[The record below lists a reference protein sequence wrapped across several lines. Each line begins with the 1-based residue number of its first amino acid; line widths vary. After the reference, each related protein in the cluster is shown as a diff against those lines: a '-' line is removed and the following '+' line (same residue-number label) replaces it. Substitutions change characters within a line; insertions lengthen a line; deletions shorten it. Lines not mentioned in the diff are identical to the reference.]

1 MIVQR
6 PKRKK
11 AKPVKK
17 TSVNA
22 NQSGSLA
29 PSHALP
35 NGPQQVAPQQQNS
48 HHGRTRNG
56 NLRLPFQPNPLQS
69 LPQASLSSKA
79 GTPRAPII
87 VPYFS
92 PPPLPPPFPPPR
104 LPPPAVPNLFD
115 SQGVAAGPHR
125 FDQEPALYDL
135 ICSKFDA
142 VITSI
147 DEESFSGDRRELG
160 W

>member
-22 NQSGSLA
+22 NQSETLA
-29 PSHALP
+29 PCHARP
-35 NGPQQVAPQQQNS
+35 NSPPQVAPQKPNGHYGS
-48 HHGRTRNG
+48 NRYG
-56 NLRLPFQPNPLQS
+56 NLQLPFQPNLPQS
-69 LPQASLSSKA
+69 LPRASLSSRA
-79 GTPRAPII
+79 SPPRAPMI
-87 VPYFS
+87 VPHFS
-92 PPPLPPPFPPPR
+92 PPP
-104 LPPPAVPNLFD
+104 VPHPVDNH
-115 SQGVAAGPHR
+115 GVDTGSHR

-135 ICSKFDA
+135 IYSKFDA

-147 DEESFSGDRRELG
+147 DEETFSGDRRELG
-160 W
+160 R

>member
-1 MIVQR
+1 MVQR
-6 PKRKK
+6 PKRRK

-22 NQSGSLA
+22 NQSGRLA

-48 HHGRTRNG
+48 HHGPRRNG

-69 LPQASLSSKA
+69 LPPASLVPRA

-87 VPYFS
+87 VPFFS
-92 PPPLPPPFPPPR
+92 PPPLPPPL
-104 LPPPAVPNLFD
+104 LPPPAVPNPLD
-115 SQGVAAGPHR
+115 RHGVATGPHH

-135 ICSKFDA
+135 IYSKFDA